1 MNKAF
6 LFDLLKTGSVSGNET
21 ELEKKIY
28 DYMQDKADQVTVDE
42 LGNVTAAVNPDA
54 AFKVLLAGHADEIG
68 LMVSAIG
75 SDGTLMV
82 RKIGGILTTTY
93 PGHKVRVYTKNGVI
107 YGAVANS
114 WDMAKKRDLEPAD
127 LRIDI
132 GAKDREDAC
141 RYVELGDTVTFDTDV
156 RELLND
162 CITGRALDDRLGAF
176 IVMEALAEAKRRGA
190 SVGCY
195 AVSTTGEE
203 TTGNGAYFTA
213 SRVRPNIAIAVDVT
227 YTSDNCGIS
236 VAETGDIAVG
246 KGPVLCNN
254 PSIHKKV
261 NEHLRAC
268 ADRLGMQVQI
278 EAASGS
284 TGTDGDTMHR
294 TGIGVPF
301 ALVSI
306 PLRYMH
312 NPAEVGSLRDVE
324 DCISLLAEFFVSC
337 TADMNLKPF

>member
-1 MNKAF
+1 MNKEF
-6 LFDLLKTGSVSGNET
+6 LFELLRTGSVSGNEA

-28 DYMQDKADQVTVDE
+28 DYMQDKADLVTVDE
-42 LGNVTAAVNPDA
+42 LGNVTAIINPDA
-54 AFKVLLAGHADEIG
+54 QFKVLLSGHADEIG
-68 LMVSAIG
+68 LMISAVG
-75 SDGTLMV
+75 SDGMLMV
-82 RKIGGILTTTY
+82 TRIGGIYTTAY
-93 PGHKVRVYTKNGVI
+93 PGHKVRIYTKNGI
-107 YGAVANS
+107 LYGAVANS
-114 WDMAKKRDLEPAD
+114 RQIAKNKEIDASD

-132 GAKDREDAC
+132 GAKDRDDALK
-141 RYVELGDTVTFDTDV
+141 YVELGDTVTFDTDV

-176 IVMEALAEAKRRGA
+176 IVMEALAEAKKKGA
-190 SVGCY
+190 SIGCY
-195 AVSTTGEE
+195 AVTTTGEE

-213 SRVRPNIAIAVDVT
+213 SRVKPNIAIAVDVT

-236 VAETGDIAVG
+236 AAETGDIAVG
-246 KGPVLCNN
+246 KGPVICNN

-261 NEHLRAC
+261 NQQLRAC
-268 ADRLGMQVQI
+268 AQNLNMELQT
-278 EAASGS
+278 EAASGR
-284 TGTDGDTMHR
+284 TGTDGDIIHK

-312 NPAEVGSLRDVE
+312 NPAEVGSLKDVQ
-324 DCISLLAEFFVSC
+324 DCIDLLAEFFVSC

>member
-1 MNKAF
+1 MNKEF
-6 LFDLLKTGSVSGNET
+6 LFDMLRTGSVSGNEA

-28 DYMQDKADQVTVDE
+28 DYMQDKADRVTVDE
-42 LGNVTAAVNPDA
+42 LGNVTAAVNPEAD
-54 AFKVLLAGHADEIG
+54 FKVLLTGHADEIG
-68 LMVSAIG
+68 LMVTAVGGDG
-75 SDGTLMV
+75 SLMV
-82 RKIGGILTTTY
+82 TRIGGIYTSDY
-93 PGHKVRVYTKNGVI
+93 PGHKVRIYTKNGVI

-114 WDMAKKRDLEPAD
+114 RDISKNKDLESSD

-132 GAKDREDAC
+132 GAKDKEDALK
-141 RYVELGDTVTFDTDV
+141 YVQLGDTVTFDTDV

-162 CITGRALDDRLGAF
+162 CITGRALDDRVGAF
-176 IVMEALAEAKRRGA
+176 IVMEALAKAREKGA

-195 AVSTTGEE
+195 AASTTGEE
-203 TTGNGAYFTA
+203 TTMNGAYFTA
-213 SRVRPNIAIAVDVT
+213 SRVKPNIAIAVDVT

-236 VAETGDIAVG
+236 EAETGDVSLG
-246 KGPVLCNN
+246 KGPVICNN

-261 NEHLRAC
+261 NECLRAC
-268 ADRLGMQVQI
+268 AEKLDMAVQT
-278 EAASGS
+278 EAASGH

-312 NPAEVGSLRDVE
+312 NPAEVVSLKDVQ
-324 DCISLLAEFFVSC
+324 DCIDLLAEFLVSC
-337 TADMNLKPF
+337 TAKMELKPF

>member
-1 MNKAF
+1 MNKDF
-6 LFDLLKTGSVSGNET
+6 LFELLRTGSVSGNEV

-28 DYMQDKADQVTVDE
+28 DYMQDKADLVTVDE
-42 LGNVTAAVNPDA
+42 LGNVTAIVNPDA
-54 AFKVLLAGHADEIG
+54 QFKVLLAGHADEIG
-68 LMVSAIG
+68 LMVSAVG
-75 SDGTLMV
+75 SDGMLMV
-82 RKIGGILTTTY
+82 TKIGGIYTTTY
-93 PGHKVRVYTKNGVI
+93 PGHKVRIHTKNGII

-114 WDMAKKRDLEPAD
+114 RQIAKNKDLEASD

-132 GAKDREDAC
+132 GAKDREDALK
-141 RYVELGDTVTFDTDV
+141 YVALGDTVTFDTDV

-162 CITGRALDDRLGAF
+162 CITGRALDDRIGAF

-195 AVSTTGEE
+195 AVTTTGEE

-213 SRVRPNIAIAVDVT
+213 SRVKPNIAIAVDVT

-236 VAETGDIAVG
+236 AAEAGDISVG
-246 KGPVLCNN
+246 KGPVVCNN

-261 NEHLRAC
+261 NQHLRAC
-268 ADRLGMQVQI
+268 AQKLNMPVQT
-278 EAASGS
+278 EAASGR
-284 TGTDGDTMHR
+284 TGTDGDIMHK

-312 NPAEVGSLRDVE
+312 NPAEVGSLKDIQ
-324 DCISLLAEFFVSC
+324 DCIDLLTEFFVSC

>member
-1 MNKAF
+1 MNREF
-6 LFDLLKTGSVSGNET
+6 LFEMLRTGSVSGNEA

-28 DYMQDKADQVTVDE
+28 TYMQDRADRVTVDE
-42 LGNVTAAVNPDA
+42 LGNVTASVNPEA
-54 AFKVLLAGHADEIG
+54 PFRVLLTGHADEIG
-68 LMVSAIG
+68 LMVTAVGEDG
-75 SDGTLMV
+75 SLMV
-82 RKIGGILTTTY
+82 TKIGGIYTTGY
-93 PGHKVRVYTKNGVI
+93 PGHKVRIYTENGVI

-114 WDMAKKRDLEPAD
+114 REISENKDLSPSD

-132 GAKDREDAC
+132 GAKDREDALKA
-141 RYVELGDTVTFDTDV
+141 VQLGDTVTFDTDV

-162 CITGRALDDRLGAF
+162 RITGRALDDRVGAF
-176 IVMEALAEAKRRGA
+176 IVMEALAEARERGA

-195 AVSTTGEE
+195 AAATTGEE
-203 TTGNGAYFTA
+203 TTMNGAYFTA

-236 VAETGDIAVG
+236 DAETGDVGVG
-246 KGPVLCNN
+246 KGPVICNN

-261 NEHLRAC
+261 NRLLREC
-268 ADRLGMQVQI
+268 ADRLGMDVQT
-278 EAASGS
+278 EAASGH

-312 NPAEVGSLRDVE
+312 NPDEVVSLGDVQ
-324 DCISLLAEFFVSC
+324 DCIDLLAEFLVSC
-337 TADMNLKPF
+337 TADMELRPF

>member
-1 MNKAF
+1 MNKEF
-6 LFDLLKTGSVSGNET
+6 LFELLRTGSVSGNEA

-28 DYMQDKADQVTVDE
+28 DYMQDKADLVTVDE
-42 LGNVTAAVNPDA
+42 LGNVTAIINPDA
-54 AFKVLLAGHADEIG
+54 QFKVLLSGHADEIG
-68 LMVSAIG
+68 LMISAVG
-75 SDGTLMV
+75 SDGMLMV
-82 RKIGGILTTTY
+82 TRIGGIYTTAY
-93 PGHKVRVYTKNGVI
+93 PGHKVRIYTKNGI
-107 YGAVANS
+107 LYGAVANS
-114 WDMAKKRDLEPAD
+114 RQIAKNKEIDASD

-132 GAKDREDAC
+132 GAKDRDDALK
-141 RYVELGDTVTFDTDV
+141 YVELGDTVTFDTDV

-176 IVMEALAEAKRRGA
+176 IVMEALAEAKKKGA

-195 AVSTTGEE
+195 AVTTTGEE

-213 SRVRPNIAIAVDVT
+213 SRVKPNIAIAVDVT

-236 VAETGDIAVG
+236 AAETGDIAVG
-246 KGPVLCNN
+246 KGPVICNN

-261 NEHLRAC
+261 NQQLRTC
-268 ADRLGMQVQI
+268 AQKLNMELQT
-278 EAASGS
+278 EAASGR
-284 TGTDGDTMHR
+284 TGTDGDIIHK

-312 NPAEVGSLRDVE
+312 NPAEVGSLKDVQ
-324 DCISLLAEFFVSC
+324 DCIDLLAEFFVSC

>member
-1 MNKAF
+1 MNKEF
-6 LFDLLKTGSVSGNET
+6 LFDLLKTGSVSGNEA

-28 DYMQDKADQVTVDE
+28 NYMQDKADLVTVDE
-42 LGNVTAAVNPDA
+42 LGNVTAALNPDA
-54 AFKVLLAGHADEIG
+54 AFKVLAAGHADEIG

-75 SDGTLMV
+75 NDGTLMV
-82 RKIGGILTTTY
+82 TKIGGIYPTTY
-93 PGHKVRVYTKNGVI
+93 PGHKVRIYTKNGVI

-114 WDMAKKRDLEPAD
+114 RSIAKNKELGASD

-132 GAKDREDAC
+132 GAKDRADAQK
-141 RYVELGDTVTFDTDV
+141 YVELGDTVTFDTDV

-162 CITGRALDDRLGAF
+162 RISGRALDDRLGAF
-176 IVMEALAEAKRRGA
+176 IVMEALAKAKEAGA

-195 AVSTTGEE
+195 AVATTGEE
-203 TTGNGAYFTA
+203 TTGNGAYFSS
-213 SRVRPNIAIAVDVT
+213 SRVKPNIAIAVDVT

-236 VAETGDIAVG
+236 EAECGDIALG
-246 KGPVLCNN
+246 KGPVICNN

-261 NEHLRAC
+261 NEQLRNC
-268 ADRLGMQVQI
+268 ARKLDMAIQT
-278 EAASGS
+278 EAASGR
-284 TGTDGDTMHR
+284 TGTDGDTMHK

-301 ALVSI
+301 ALISI

-312 NPAEVGSLRDVE
+312 NPAEVGSLQDVQ
-324 DCISLLAEFFVSC
+324 DCIDLLAEFFVSC

>member
-1 MNKAF
+1 MNKEF
-6 LFDLLKTGSVSGNET
+6 LFELLKTGSVSGNEA

-28 DYMQDKADQVTVDE
+28 DYMQDKADVVTVDE
-42 LGNVTAAVNPDA
+42 LGNVTAAVNPGA
-54 AFKVLLAGHADEIG
+54 AFKVLITGHADEIG

-82 RKIGGILTTTY
+82 THIGGIYTTTY

-114 WDMAKKRDLEPAD
+114 RDIAKNKDLEASG

-132 GAKDREDAC
+132 GAKDREDAL

-156 RELLND
+156 RELLNG
-162 CITGRALDDRLGAF
+162 CITARALDDRLGAF
-176 IVMEALAEAKRRGA
+176 IVMEALAKAKQQGA

-203 TTGNGAYFTA
+203 TTGNGAYFSA
-213 SRVRPNIAIAVDVT
+213 SRIKPNIAIAVDVT

-236 VAETGDIAVG
+236 EAESGDIAVG

-261 NEHLRAC
+261 NARLREC
-268 ADRLGMQVQI
+268 AAKLNMSVQT
-278 EAASGS
+278 EAASGR
-284 TGTDGDTMHR
+284 TGTDGDIMHK
-294 TGIGVPF
+294 TGLGVPF

-312 NPAEVGSLRDVE
+312 NPAEVGSLADVQ
-324 DCISLLAEFFVSC
+324 DCIDLLAAFFVSC

>member
-1 MNKAF
+1 MNKDF
-6 LFDLLKTGSVSGNET
+6 LFEMLRTGSVSGNEA

-28 DYMQDKADQVTVDE
+28 DYMQDKADTVTVDE
-42 LGNVTAAVNPDA
+42 LGNVTAAVNQDA

-68 LMVSAIG
+68 LMVSAVG
-75 SDGTLMV
+75 SDGTLMCH
-82 RKIGGILTTTY
+82 KIGGIYVSTY

-114 WDMAKKRDLEPAD
+114 EDIAKNKDLEASD

-132 GAKDREDAC
+132 GAKDKEDALK
-141 RYVELGDTVTFDTDV
+141 YVELGDTVTFDTDV
-156 RELLND
+156 REMLNG
-162 CITGRALDDRLGAF
+162 CITGRALDDRIGAY
-176 IVMEALAEAKRRGA
+176 IVMEALAEARKRGA

-213 SRVRPNIAIAVDVT
+213 SRVKPNIAIAVDVT

-236 VAETGDIAVG
+236 EAETGDVAVG

-261 NEHLRAC
+261 NEWLKDC
-268 ADRLGMQVQI
+268 AKKLNMDIQI
-278 EAASGS
+278 EAAGGR

-312 NPAEVGSLRDVE
+312 NPDEVGSLKDIQE
-324 DCISLLAEFFVSC
+324 SIELLAQFLVDC
-337 TADMNLKPF
+337 TDDMNLKPF

>member
-1 MNKAF
+1 MNEEF
-6 LFDLLKTGSVSGNET
+6 LFELLKTGSVSGNEA

-28 DYMQDKADQVTVDE
+28 DYMQDKADVVTVDE

-54 AFKVLLAGHADEIG
+54 AFKVLITGHADEIG
-68 LMVSAIG
+68 LMVSAVG
-75 SDGTLMV
+75 SDGMLMV
-82 RKIGGILTTTY
+82 THIGGIYTTTY

-114 WDMAKKRDLEPAD
+114 RDIAKNKDLEASG

-132 GAKDREDAC
+132 GAKDREDAL

-156 RELLND
+156 RELLNG
-162 CITGRALDDRLGAF
+162 CITARALDDRLGAF
-176 IVMEALAEAKRRGA
+176 IVMEALAKAKQQGA

-203 TTGNGAYFTA
+203 TTGNGAYFSA
-213 SRVRPNIAIAVDVT
+213 SRINPNIAIAVDVT

-236 VAETGDIAVG
+236 EAESGDIAVG

-261 NEHLRAC
+261 NARLREC
-268 ADRLGMQVQI
+268 AARLNMSVQT
-278 EAASGS
+278 EAASGR
-284 TGTDGDTMHR
+284 TGTDGDIMHK
-294 TGIGVPF
+294 TGLGVPF

-312 NPAEVGSLRDVE
+312 NPAEVGSLADVQ
-324 DCISLLAEFFVSC
+324 DCIDLLAAFFVSC

>member
-1 MNKAF
+1 MNKEF
-6 LFDLLKTGSVSGNET
+6 LFELLRTGSVSGNEA

-28 DYMQDKADQVTVDE
+28 DYMQDKADLVTVDE
-42 LGNVTAAVNPDA
+42 LGNVTAIVNPDA
-54 AFKVLLAGHADEIG
+54 QFKVLLSGHADEIG
-68 LMVSAIG
+68 LMISAVG
-75 SDGTLMV
+75 SDGMLMV
-82 RKIGGILTTTY
+82 TRIGGIYTTAY
-93 PGHKVRVYTKNGVI
+93 PGHKVRIYTKNGI
-107 YGAVANS
+107 LYGAVANS
-114 WDMAKKRDLEPAD
+114 RQIAKNKEIDASD

-132 GAKDREDAC
+132 GAKDRDDALK
-141 RYVELGDTVTFDTDV
+141 YVELGDTVTFDTDV

-176 IVMEALAEAKRRGA
+176 IVMEALAEAKKKGA

-195 AVSTTGEE
+195 AVTTTGEE

-213 SRVRPNIAIAVDVT
+213 SRVKPNIAIAVDVT

-236 VAETGDIAVG
+236 AAETGDIAVG
-246 KGPVLCNN
+246 KGPVICNN

-261 NEHLRAC
+261 NQQLRAC
-268 ADRLGMQVQI
+268 AQKLNMELQT
-278 EAASGS
+278 EAASGR
-284 TGTDGDTMHR
+284 TGTDGDIIHK

-312 NPAEVGSLRDVE
+312 NPAEVGSLKDVQ
-324 DCISLLAEFFVSC
+324 DCIDLLAEFFVSC

>member
-6 LFDLLKTGSVSGNET
+6 LYELLRTGSVSGDEA

-28 DYMQDKADQVTVDE
+28 DYMQDKADLVTVDE
-42 LGNVTAAVNPDA
+42 LGNVTAAVNPSA
-54 AFKVLLAGHADEIG
+54 PFRVLLAGHADEIG
-68 LMVSAIG
+68 LMVSAVG

-82 RKIGGILTTTY
+82 TEIGGIYPTTY
-93 PGHKVRVYTKNGVI
+93 PGHKVRVYTKDGVI

-114 WDMAKKRDLEPAD
+114 REIAKNRELKASD

-132 GAKDREDAC
+132 GAKDREDALKH
-141 RYVELGDTVTFDTDV
+141 VALGDTVTFDTDV
-156 RELLND
+156 RELLNGR
-162 CITGRALDDRLGAF
+162 ISGRALDDRLGAF
-176 IVMEALAEAKRRGA
+176 IVMEAVAEAKKKGA
-190 SVGCY
+190 TVGCW
-195 AVSTTGEE
+195 AVATTGEE
-203 TTGNGAYFTA
+203 TTGNGAYFSA
-213 SRVRPNIAIAVDVT
+213 SRVKPNIAIAVDVT

-236 VAETGDIAVG
+236 EAETGDVAVG
-246 KGPVLCNN
+246 KGPVICNN

-261 NEHLRAC
+261 NARLQSC
-268 ADRLGMQVQI
+268 AGKLDMPVQT
-278 EAASGS
+278 EAASGH

-312 NPAEVGSLRDVE
+312 NPDEVGSLKDVQ
-324 DCISLLAEFFVSC
+324 DCIDLLAEFLVSC
-337 TADMNLKPF
+337 TAGIDLKPF

>member
-1 MNKAF
+1 MNKEF

-42 LGNVTAAVNPDA
+42 LGDVTAIINPDA
-54 AFKVLLAGHADEIG
+54 AFKVLAAGHADEIG

-75 SDGTLMV
+75 ADGTLMV
-82 RKIGGILTTTY
+82 TKIGGIYPTTY

-114 WDMAKKRDLEPAD
+114 RQIAKNKDLEPSN

-132 GAKDREDAC
+132 GAKDREDALK
-141 RYVELGDTVTFDTDV
+141 YVELGDTVTFDTDV

-162 CITGRALDDRLGAF
+162 CISARALDDRLGAF
-176 IVMEALAEAKRRGA
+176 IVMEALHKAKEKGA

-195 AVSTTGEE
+195 AVATAGEE
-203 TTGNGAYFTA
+203 TTGNGAYFSA
-213 SRVRPNIAIAVDVT
+213 SRVKPNIVIAVDVT

-236 VAETGDIAVG
+236 EAETGDISLG
-246 KGPVLCNN
+246 KGPVICNN

-261 NEHLRAC
+261 NAQLRAC
-268 ADRLGMQVQI
+268 AAKLGMAIQT
-278 EAASGS
+278 EAASGR
-284 TGTDGDTMHR
+284 TGTDGDTMHK

-301 ALVSI
+301 ALISI

-312 NPAEVGSLRDVE
+312 NPAEVGSLKDIQ
-324 DCISLLAEFFVSC
+324 DCIDLLAEFFVSC